1 MSVIDELTTELA
13 RLPGIGRKTALR
25 LTYHLLKRTPDEIRR
40 LARSLD
46 DVAERVRA
54 CSSCGNLTEQ
64 DPCSL
69 CTSPRRDASSICVVE
84 EASDI
89 MAIERT
95 GEYGGLYHVLG
106 GRLSPLD
113 GVGPEE
119 LNVASLLRRVGAV
132 QPVAASGPDAAGTHG
147 APEPADAN
155 GAAAVRE
162 VIVATNPSVEGEAT
176 ALYLQRVLQP
186 LGVRVTRL
194 ARGLPVGGDLEYA
207 DGVTI
212 AQAFAGRREL

>member
-1 MSVIDELTTELA
+1 VSAIDDELTSELS

-25 LTYHLLKRTPDEIRR
+25 LTYHLLKRPPEEVRR
-40 LARSLD
+40 LARALD
-46 DVAERVRA
+46 TGLERVRA
-54 CSSCGNLTEQ
+54 CTRCGNLTEA
-64 DPCSL
+64 DPCDL

-95 GEYGGLYHVLG
+95 GEYSRQYHVLG

-119 LNVASLLRRVGAV
+119 LNVASLLRRVQV
-132 QPVAASGPDAAGTHG
+132 PVT
-147 APEPADAN
+147 
-155 GAAAVRE
+155 AAAVGTAGRRAGDRPGGARSHHRDE
-162 VIVATNPSVEGEAT
+162 PECGRRGHGVVPSEGA
-176 ALYLQRVLQP
+176 QP